1 MHLHVHVAFCEHLVV
16 LLCVHETV
24 HIFNFF
30 FLKLQIGCNVVI
42 FSFGVWTESMC
53 ILKTLNKQPLC
64 HMFVG
69 FLSYR
74 PKKTNKQKTPKGW
87 CQPDT
92 FITLLLQKLLIID
105 Q

>member
-1 MHLHVHVAFCEHLVV
+1 
-16 LLCVHETV
+16 
-24 HIFNFF
+24 
-30 FLKLQIGCNVVI
+30 VI

-74 PKKTNKQKTPKGW
+74 PKKNKQTKNTERMVSARYIHYLVATEIVDYRPVSK
-87 CQPDT
+87 
-92 FITLLLQKLLIID
+92 ISL
-105 Q
+105 